1 MSPRHRPPFPVLL
14 ATMFLL
20 LALASALSL
29 AFGAAPVDLAS
40 ALRGETPRDLAVLLH
55 ERLPRTALA
64 ALVGAALSAS
74 GLAFQAILQN
84 PLADPYIIGVA
95 GGAAIG
101 GTLAILFPLA
111 LPWLGVSAAAFAFAV
126 GAIALTYHLSRD
138 RLGRVR
144 AYEVLLIGV
153 VFNAF
158 ASAVIM
164 FVKAV
169 VRAEKAQEM
178 LLWLM
183 GTLSS
188 DVRDWKAITGMG
200 GLVVFALVGLM
211 RLTPRLN
218 ALSLGEEDA
227 ASVGVDPERTTR
239 GVFLFGSLLVAA
251 AVSVA
256 GLIGFV
262 GLIVPHAV
270 RLVVGS
276 DHRRALPACALCGAA
291 FLTLADLGTRVLF
304 PVFETEAPVGVLT
317 ALIGGPVFVWVL
329 KRGAVGTGRG

>member
-1 MSPRHRPPFPVLL
+1 MNLRVRVPFSVRLAGIGLVLG
-14 ATMFLL
+14 AAM
-20 LALASALSL
+20 ALSL
-29 AFGAAPVDLAS
+29 AFGAAPIDLVA
-40 ALRGETPRDLAVLLH
+40 AVRGQAPRDLAVLLH
-55 ERLPRTALA
+55 ERLPRTILA
-64 ALVGAALSAS
+64 ALVGASLSAS
-74 GLAFQAILQN
+74 GLAFQAVLAN

-111 LPWLGVSAAAFAFAV
+111 LGWAGTSAFAFAL
-126 GAIALTYHLSRD
+126 GAIALTYRLSRD
-138 RLGRVR
+138 RVGRVR

-164 FVKAV
+164 FLKAV

-188 DVRDWKAITGMG
+188 DVRGWDAIGGTGLIVALALF
-200 GLVVFALVGLM
+200 GLL
-211 RLTPRLN
+211 RLAPALN

-227 ASVGVDPERTTR
+227 ASVGVDPARTTR
-239 GVFLFGSLLVAA
+239 AVFLAGSLLVAA

-262 GLIVPHAV
+262 GLIVPHAA

-276 DHRRALPACALCGAA
+276 DHRRTLPASAVGGAA
-291 FLTLADLGTRVLF
+291 FLVVADLGTRVLF

-317 ALIGGPVFVWVL
+317 ALVGGPVFVWIL
-329 KRGAVGTGRG
+329 KRGSGAMGRP